1 MHGKDLESFHKRTD
15 TRMMENMICKE
26 RVKELGISCL
36 KGLDRFNN
44 YTQTYKRLCL
54 LAWFPSIFTVEA
66 TENNS
71 LKNLQNRMQHPLPL
85 SITITQSLE
94 LKFFTVSRNLQRIVK
109 ILKVIYGKE

>member
-1 MHGKDLESFHKRTD
+1 MHGKDLENFHKRAN

-26 RVKELGISCL
+26 RVEELEISC
-36 KGLDRFNN
+36 LDRFNN

-54 LAWFPSIFTVEA
+54 LAWFPRIFTVEA

-85 SITITQSLE
+85 PITITQSLE